1 MKILVIDDH
10 PVMLEGLASL
20 AALAL
25 PGHTVLKASNFAEG
39 HRLAQHEC
47 PPDLILLDPG
57 LPDVPGPPAIR
68 GIVKAAPAC
77 SVMVISASDQL
88 HDQEAAWA
96 AGAHA
101 FASKAAP
108 PEELMAGIQAWSQG
122 QRVLV
127 MPAGR
132 LEMPAADPPR
142 RGELSARQFDVL
154 VALCDGL
161 PNRMIAQRL
170 QITEKT
176 VKAHVTAIFEKLGVA
191 NRTQASIAARRLGL
205 IQDADPPSASGQDVA
220 STNP

>member
-1 MKILVIDDH
+1 MPPMKVLVIDDH

-20 AALAL
+20 AAQAL
-25 PGHTVLKASNFAEG
+25 PRHTVLKASSFAEG
-39 HRLAQHEC
+39 HRMALHEC
-47 PPDLILLDPG
+47 PPDVILLDPG

-68 GIVKAAPAC
+68 GIVKAAPGC
-77 SVMVISASDQL
+77 NVMVISASDQL

-101 FASKAAP
+101 FASKAAQ
-108 PEELMAGIQAWSQG
+108 PEDLVAGLQAVADG

-132 LEMPAADPPR
+132 FEVPAANLPQ
-142 RGELSARQFDVL
+142 RGDLSARQFDVL

-170 QITEKT
+170 QIAEKT

-205 IQDADPPSASGQDVA
+205 VQEGLPPSSSREVE
-220 STNP
+220 